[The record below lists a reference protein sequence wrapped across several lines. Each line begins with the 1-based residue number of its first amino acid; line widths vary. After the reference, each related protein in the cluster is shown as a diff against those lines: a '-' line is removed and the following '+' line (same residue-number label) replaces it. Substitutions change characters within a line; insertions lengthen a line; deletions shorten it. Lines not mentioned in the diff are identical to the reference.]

1 MLIIKSNTENKQ
13 LKTSEMNIYEITYKR
28 LGISKITQ
36 FSADNILEVIAKFYA
51 VIGYFPITNI
61 NLIIT

>member
-1 MLIIKSNTENKQ
+1 
-13 LKTSEMNIYEITYKR
+13 MNIYEITYEK
-28 LGISKITQ
+28 LGISTITQ
-36 FSADNILEVIAKFYA
+36 FSADNILEVIAKFYT

>member
-1 MLIIKSNTENKQ
+1 
-13 LKTSEMNIYEITYKR
+13 MNIYEITYER